1 MNTLFITHF
10 VINNYFFI
18 YFKGGTGMI
27 YLYLEK
33 YLLNI
38 TILYFFILMVYGPYF
53 FGFEILIPTGQRE
66 THT

>member
-38 TILYFFILMVYGPYF
+38 L
-53 FGFEILIPTGQRE
+53 
-66 THT
+66 